1 MKNVPDPGDEPTGR
15 SAALAAFDRSFDGAV
30 LARTVGDA
38 PPYPRQAA
46 HRARDGAPPSTLR
59 FGLADVRLDVQVQPH
74 GAHRWLCGL
83 VSGEFDHV
91 DILVRRPTG
100 ALRLFV
106 AVDGRFETA
115 NLSPGPLSLAVERPG
130 YPVAVTDWFT
140 V

>member
-1 MKNVPDPGDEPTGR
+1 MKNAPDNVDDPTGR

-30 LARTVGDA
+30 LARTVSDA
-38 PPYPRQAA
+38 LPYPPHAA
-46 HRARDGAPPSTLR
+46 HRARDGAPPRTLR
-59 FGLADVRLDVQVQPH
+59 FDMADVRLDIQIHPH

-91 DILVRRPTG
+91 DILVRRPTDS
-100 ALRLFV
+100 LRLFV
-106 AVDGRFETA
+106 AVDGRFQTA
-115 NLSPGPLSLAVERPG
+115 DLSTGPLSLTVERPG